1 MAEATEERLD
11 LAQFQ
16 VLAATLENEAYNAL
30 VCNEFAPEVGR
41 DNVYQLGDASD
52 DHDPRALPESLRGR
66 ALFDSGLGVE
76 EIMIREDAGWTFRKT
91 RISDQFDFEA
101 AKADLPADAD
111 MLLLLRKNGTMRFFT
126 HASRPTPQPGDTIL
140 SYVPPA
146 SKTRKKPE
154 GEEE

>member
-1 MAEATEERLD
+1 MPAPQPGPGLPGSQLTWPLELDEAALD
-11 LAQFQ
+11 MLRHAVQR
-16 VLAATLENEAYNAL
+16 
-30 VCNEFAPEVGR
+30 AP
-41 DNVYQLGDASD
+41 
-52 DHDPRALPESLRGR
+52 LPESLRGR

-101 AKADLPADAD
+101 AKADLPANAD